1 MSYPQYNRNFSL
13 SRRRLNVE
21 SLEDRLLLSATGWG
35 GFDPVPDVNV
45 YAVEDSEIGIDF
57 GGQTDFDQVAV
68 ADMNKDGIMDVVTL
82 RDAQSAPVIS
92 VHLGEGAG
100 NYAAGQTFELST
112 PGGAA
117 AGLLADLTGD
127 GVLEYVS
134 TAQNTSSGTY
144 LVTTVHRYS
153 GGAFSLAGTST
164 VPLSVFGNYS
174 VYAVTSIGLAAVD
187 GNLAVQLENSYAF
200 DSSGGVHS
208 IDGLVVCTGSGA
220 GTFSNPRLVPTFTG
234 EAVGSVSLDGV
245 DYLVSLNKETRSF
258 GFWYYNDAKLTWS
271 SAGSIGYASELG
283 SVAVT
288 AVTASDDALFL
299 TGTLSGQTIAA
310 EFSLDVSA
318 MGKIILN
325 SSQVYTLDNVFSSQT
340 ALADGDLN
348 ADGRGDLLVID
359 PNRYTVLFGKADGT
373 YEVTETTVAQTDY
386 LTTVL
391 LDPEG
396 DGRIEI
402 LAVGGIGVWKILVDA
417 PDADPTPYGI
427 FDTPAAAA
435 VTGDFDGDGSIEIAV
450 IESESSLVA
459 IYDEQG
465 DRYEKTFVVEAPTRE
480 IDGVTVTAS
489 PVGLAVGSFTSSIRS
504 QVLIRYTWSTG
515 DGDTFVVYDAA
526 QNQQPLWIELTSG
539 ETATAFA
546 AGNITSAVYDDIVA
560 VISDGT
566 NLSVVQWGNSSGRLT
581 RKAGVLL
588 GAVDSLSITETAV
601 ANLDGRGRGDIVLF
615 DTDAEK
621 GARLGW
627 LTSAGS
633 TFSQS
638 GLGWGER
645 VAADGIFSGLLLSDI
660 TGDDVPDAVTTRTY
674 TDDGGIQRSVIYLA
688 EGAVSST
695 VPFGALDG
703 CALGGEYAAGI
714 PFDGGSL
721 AGPSLLS
728 CTDPITELGDLIL
741 AKGRTAAA
749 VYSLE
754 GGTGNEAFRYLAHA
768 SSSALPTS
776 IISNTT
782 SLGNDYYNWVD
793 EWSSFYVEIWGCA
806 NGNEINRFK
815 TSLTFDTTYFT
826 AMAVESGRGYT
837 ASMTVDGGICTVS
850 GTAERPSTPA
860 TGKYALLARVLF
872 TATPTGGV
880 AIPDNGAFTA
890 YNAGFGV
897 TGESINGSAYCSG
910 SDASAL
916 TGLNIFSVRFDSND
930 DGNVN
935 VVDFTLFAN
944 NYGLGTASQPF
955 RDEKAETFNVV
966 SGNGLNVRDFTFF
979 ANVYGQTRG
988 GVTADRFYDKCGIDP
1003 TAWLASAAIL
1013 PTESAFAAPME
1024 SAVPVEAAAPAE
1036 TASAPETTTSSVEV
1050 IAAVPAVATAVP
1062 AKAAAAP
1069 MAEVRGE
1076 AFLPFAAED
1085 QDEYEWFDFDA
1096 R

>member
-1 MSYPQYNRNFSL
+1 MPYPQNHRNTSL
-13 SRRRLNVE
+13 SRRRLNAE
-21 SLEDRLLLSATGWG
+21 PLEDRLLLSATGWG

-57 GGQTDFDQVAV
+57 GGRTDFDQVAV

-82 RDAQSAPVIS
+82 RDANSAPVIS

-100 NYAAGQTFELST
+100 NYAAGRTFELSAS
-112 PGGAA
+112 GGAA

-144 LVTTVHRYS
+144 LVTTVYRYG

-174 VYAVTSIGLAAVD
+174 VYAVTSIGLTAVD
-187 GNLAVQLENSYAF
+187 GDLAVQLENSYAF
-200 DSSGGVHS
+200 DPSGGVHS
-208 IDGLVVCTGSGA
+208 IDGLAVCTGSGA
-220 GTFSNPRLVPTFTG
+220 GTFSNPLLVPAFTG

-288 AVTASDDALFL
+288 AVAASDGALFL

-310 EFSLDVSA
+310 EFSLGVSD

-325 SSQVYTLDNVFSSQT
+325 SSQAFTLDNVFSPQT
-340 ALADGDLN
+340 RLAAGDLN

-373 YEVTETTVAQTDY
+373 YRVAETTVAQTDY

-396 DGRIEI
+396 DGRIDI

-417 PDADPTPYGI
+417 PDADPVPYGI
-427 FDTPAAAA
+427 FDTPATAA

-465 DRYEKTFVVEAPTRE
+465 DRYGKILVVEAPTKRV
-480 IDGVTVTAS
+480 DGATVTAS
-489 PVGLAVGSFTSSIRS
+489 PAGLTVGNFTSSIHD
-504 QVLIRYTWSTG
+504 QVLIRYTWGTG
-515 DGDTFVVYDAA
+515 DGDVFVVYDAA
-526 QNQQPLWIELTSG
+526 QNQTAATINLAAG
-539 ETATAFA
+539 ETAAAFA
-546 AGNITSAVYDDIVA
+546 AGNITSAAYDDLVA
-560 VISDGT
+560 VVSDGT
-566 NLSVVQWGNSSGRLT
+566 NLSAVQWGNSSGRLT
-581 RKAGVLL
+581 RKTGVLL
-588 GAVDSLSITETAV
+588 GAKDDLSITETAV
-601 ANLDGRGRGDIVLF
+601 ADLDGRGRGDIVLF
-615 DTDAEK
+615 DTDAEN

-645 VAADGIFSGLLLSDI
+645 VAAEGTFSGLLLSDI

-674 TDDGGIQRSVIYLA
+674 TDDGGVQRSVIYLA

-703 CALGGEYAAGI
+703 YALGGEYAAGI

-721 AGPSLLS
+721 AGPSLLARTAPFS
-728 CTDPITELGDLIL
+728 ELGDLIL

-754 GGTGNEAFRYLAHA
+754 GGTGDEAFRYLVHA

-776 IISNTT
+776 ILSNTT
-782 SLGNDYYNWVD
+782 SLGDDYYTWVD

-806 NGNEINRFK
+806 NGSEINRFK
-815 TSLTFDTTYFT
+815 TSLTFDTAYFT
-826 AMAVESGRGYT
+826 ASAVESGRGYT

-850 GTAERPSTPA
+850 GTAERPATPA

-880 AIPDNGAFTA
+880 AIPADGVFTA
-890 YNAGFGV
+890 YNAGFGAN
-897 TGESINGSAYCSG
+897 GESINGSPRCSG

-916 TGLNIFSVRFDSND
+916 TGLNLFSVRFDSND
-930 DGNVN
+930 DGSVN

-955 RDEKAETFNVV
+955 RDEKAETFNVM
-966 SGNGLNVRDFTFF
+966 SGNGLNVQDFTFF
-979 ANVYGQTRG
+979 ANVYGTTRAE
-988 GVTADRFYDKCGIDP
+988 VTADRFYDKYGIDP
-1003 TAWLASAAIL
+1003 NAWLEAAAIL
-1013 PTESAFAAPME
+1013 PAETSGAA
-1024 SAVPVEAAAPAE
+1024 AE
-1036 TASAPETTTSSVEV
+1036 TARG
-1050 IAAVPAVATAVP
+1050 AAFA
-1062 AKAAAAP
+1062 
-1069 MAEVRGE
+1069 
-1076 AFLPFAAED
+1076 LFAAD
-1085 QDEYEWFDFDA
+1085 DRDEYEWFDFDA